1 MSQLLDKVLMNTEEP
16 SYDIL
21 GEIDDNFGGSDTEI
35 PMPSIDTTP
44 ITPSDVKRY
53 IEEAL
58 EISKNKGE
66 DSDDA
71 QNQIVEDTG
80 AWQDSDDE
88 KVCVSLQSK
97 SMLKKLRKNEDEDVI
112 SGDKYEKR
120 LRQQFEKLYP
130 TPNWAT
136 VPSKRKRQKML
147 DSSDS
152 SDDEPPEELEIRN
165 EPDKRDK
172 HIESDTHNEF
182 DSLKI
187 HTKLLSK
194 KKLEVT
200 KMKHVNQ
207 QAYSQSVIQS
217 IAFHPNAQ
225 VAMTA
230 GLDKTIRLFQVDGK
244 INPKVQSV
252 VLKDLPIYRA
262 AFNPN
267 GTEIIAAGRKKYFY
281 IFNIEAGSID
291 KSNGIYGFQDKSLEN
306 FSISPC
312 GQYIVFAGSSGYLVL
327 VSNRTKQWIANMK
340 MNGTVTS
347 VDWSNDGRYLYSVG
361 NDAEVYQWDV
371 NTRRCV
377 HRFRDDGGF
386 KPTKIS
392 VSKNGHYFAIGSNS
406 GIVNVYDETCLILP
420 NPKPL
425 KSIMNLTTNV
435 HDMKFNHDSQILGIS
450 SHSKKNQLKL
460 VHLPSLN
467 VFPNWPNNL
476 TPLNYVQCFDFSPAS
491 GYIAIGNDKGKALL
505 YRLRHYPVA

>member
-1 MSQLLDKVLMNTEEP
+1 MSQLLDKNLLNTEP
-16 SYDIL
+16 PYDIL
-21 GEIDDNFGGSDTEI
+21 VEIDNFRVSDTEEIEDVQNQIVAEGSDTKKKE
-35 PMPSIDTTP
+35 
-44 ITPSDVKRY
+44 
-53 IEEAL
+53 
-58 EISKNKGE
+58 N
-66 DSDDA
+66 A
-71 QNQIVEDTG
+71 QNQIIEDPTG
-80 AWQDSDDE
+80 AWEDSDDE

-112 SGDKYEKR
+112 SGDQYEKR

-136 VPSKRKRQKML
+136 VPSKRKRQTQ
-147 DSSDS
+147 DNSDS
-152 SDDEPPEELEIRN
+152 SDDEPPEVLDIRN
-165 EPDKRDK
+165 E
-172 HIESDTHNEF
+172 SDTLNEL
-182 DSLKI
+182 DTVK
-187 HTKLLSK
+187 KLISK

-230 GLDKTIRLFQVDGK
+230 GLDKTIRLFQIDGK
-244 INPKVQSV
+244 INPKIQSF

-267 GTEIIAAGRKKYFY
+267 GTEIIAAGQKKYFY
-281 IFNIEAGSID
+281 IFNIEAGSIN
-291 KSNGIYGFQDKSLEN
+291 KSNGIYGFRDKSLEN

-327 VSNRTKQWIANMK
+327 VSNRTKQWVANMK

-347 VDWSNDGRYLYSVG
+347 IDWSGDSRYLYSVG
-361 NDAEVYQWDV
+361 SDAEVYQWDV

-392 VSKNGHYFAIGSNS
+392 VSKNGQYFAIGSNS
-406 GIVNVYDETCLILP
+406 GIVNVYDETCLVLP

-425 KSIMNLTTNV
+425 RSIMNLTTSV
-435 HDMKFNHDSQILGIS
+435 HDMKFNHDAQILGIS
-450 SHSKKNQLKL
+450 SHSKKNQLKM

-505 YRLRHYPVA
+505 YKLRHYPVA